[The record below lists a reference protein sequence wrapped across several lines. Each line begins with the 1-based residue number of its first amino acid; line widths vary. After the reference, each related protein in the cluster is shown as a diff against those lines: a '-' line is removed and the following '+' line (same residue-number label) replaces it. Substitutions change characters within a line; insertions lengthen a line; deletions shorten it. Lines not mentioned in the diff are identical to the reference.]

1 MRHMLTPSRR
11 TFLSRAGITAVGIT
25 ATVAGAHAAQLTDPE
40 KRNVA
45 VVNAFCAS
53 VSSRDM
59 AQVLKFLTADCVYR
73 QTETTP
79 PATGHEAI
87 RAQLG
92 PALERATRVEWDVLD
107 TYAKGPIVV
116 NHRVDRFLGGARPFT
131 WEGVGTFL
139 MKDELIKE
147 WFDYTIRIER

>member
-1 MRHMLTPSRR
+1 MAHLERR
-11 TFLSRAGITAVGIT
+11 TFLDLAALTTFGLAARAGSVQ
-25 ATVAGAHAAQLTDPE
+25 AAQQTDVE
-40 KRNVA
+40 RQNIG

-59 AQVLKFLTADCVYR
+59 TQVLRFLAADCVYR

-79 PATGHEAI
+79 PATGHDAI

-92 PALERATRVEWDVLD
+92 PALERAGRVQWDVLD
-107 TYAKGPIVV
+107 TFARGPIVV
-116 NHRVDRFLGGARPFT
+116 NHRVDRFLEGQRPFT
-131 WEGVGTFL
+131 WEGVGTFFL
-139 MKDELIKE
+139 KDALIRE